1 MINSKSYPL
10 MRSWITV
17 ICTALFFFYWF
28 VQLSLNNTLHDF
40 YMHRFNLSSYG
51 FFTSMYLIGNVI
63 MFIPAGIILDKYPTK
78 RVLIAN
84 MFVMVIGALGLLL
97 VDTKFLAYFCML
109 LVGFSGAFSLL
120 SVLRVA
126 VKSFPADKVA
136 FPISLSI
143 TLGMCGGLFGNSLGV
158 LIYNFFSSGYTVQIF
173 NIALGVLVLI
183 LIIFA
188 VEEPEQSSD
197 EIEPSNTVLSSLNL
211 VVRNPQNWLA
221 GIYISLMNLAIMI
234 LDFSFGQEYLR
245 NIFHV
250 APSAAANIVSMIFIG
265 FIVAGPISGK
275 LSDICGYR
283 RPIMIVGAILTI
295 IVLSLLIFIP
305 NLSVC
310 SLVVIFFFIGV
321 TTSTQSL
328 GYPVIAESNHSSLV
342 ATANALGSLLIMGG
356 GALAQN
362 AFSIVQKLF
371 DYQYAYY
378 ILPVCVIFA
387 LLTAVLM
394 KETGWKAARI
404 ITR

>member
-1 MINSKSYPL
+1 MNIKRYPL

-51 FFTSMYLIGNVI
+51 FFSSMYLIGNVI
-63 MFIPAGIILDKYPTK
+63 MFIPAGIILDKYPT
-78 RVLIAN
+78 RSVLIVN
-84 MFVMVIGALGLLL
+84 MFIMVMGALGLLA
-97 VDTKFLAYFCML
+97 VDTRIIAYFCML

-120 SVLRVA
+120 SVLRIA

-158 LIYNFFSSGYTVQIF
+158 IIYNLFSSGYIVQIF
-173 NIALGVLVLI
+173 NIALGILVLI
-183 LIIFA
+183 LIVIA
-188 VEEPEQSSD
+188 VKEPEQSVD
-197 EIEPSNTVLSSLNL
+197 ERESKNTVLMSLNL
-211 VVRNPQNWLA
+211 VIRNPQNWLA
-221 GIYISLMNLAIMI
+221 GVYISLMNLAIMI

-245 NIFHV
+245 NAFHV
-250 APSAAANIVSMIFIG
+250 TPSAAANIVSMIFIG
-265 FIVAGPISGK
+265 FIVAGPVSGRIS
-275 LSDICGYR
+275 DVCGYR
-283 RPIMIVGAILTI
+283 KPIMIIGAILTI
-295 IVLSLLIFIP
+295 IILSLLIFMP
-305 NLSVC
+305 NLSVL
-310 SLVVIFFFIGV
+310 SLVIIFFFIGV

-328 GYPVIAESNHSSLV
+328 GYPVIAESNHASLV

-362 AFSIVQKLF
+362 AFGIVQKIF

-387 LLTAVLM
+387 LFSALLM
-394 KETGWKAARI
+394 KETGWKSARI
-404 ITR
+404 VLK